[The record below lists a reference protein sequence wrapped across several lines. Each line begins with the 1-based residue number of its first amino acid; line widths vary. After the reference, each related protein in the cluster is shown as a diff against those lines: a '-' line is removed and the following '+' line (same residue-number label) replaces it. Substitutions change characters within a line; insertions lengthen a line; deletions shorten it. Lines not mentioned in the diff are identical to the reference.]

1 MLSVRQNHGLDLCFK
16 ELQRRIT
23 KNKRSNE
30 MELTDIRREYAKG
43 GLRRKDLAAD
53 PIEQFNLWLEQAI
66 EAKMTDPTAMTVATV
81 DENGQPFQR
90 IVLLK
95 NVDKDGFVF
104 YTNLG
109 SRKAHQLEH
118 NSKISLHFPWHPL
131 ERQVHITGTAEKL
144 TAMENMKYFSSRPK
158 ESQLAAIA
166 SKQSSRI
173 SARGI
178 LEGKYL
184 ELKQKFAKGEIPVPS
199 FWGGFRVHVDSIE
212 FWQGGEHRLHD
223 RFLFSR
229 QDNSWDIDRL
239 AP

>member
-1 MLSVRQNHGLDLCFK
+1 
-16 ELQRRIT
+16 
-23 KNKRSNE
+23 
-30 MELTDIRREYAKG
+30 MELTDIRREDAKG

>member
-1 MLSVRQNHGLDLCFK
+1 
-16 ELQRRIT
+16 
-23 KNKRSNE
+23 
-30 MELTDIRREYAKG
+30 MELTDIRREYAQG
-43 GLRRKDLAAD
+43 GLRRKDLATD
-53 PIEQFNLWLEQAI
+53 PIDQFNLWLEQAI
-66 EAKMTDPTAMTVATV
+66 EAKLTDPTAMTVATV

-109 SRKAHQLEH
+109 SRKAQQLEH

-199 FWGGFRVHVDSIE
+199 FWGGFRVRVDSIE

>member
-1 MLSVRQNHGLDLCFK
+1 
-16 ELQRRIT
+16 
-23 KNKRSNE
+23 
-30 MELTDIRREYAKG
+30 MELTDIRREYAQG

-53 PIEQFNLWLEQAI
+53 PIDQFNLWLEQAI
-66 EAKMTDPTAMTVATV
+66 EAKLMDPTAMTVATV

-109 SRKAHQLEH
+109 SRKAQQLEH

-199 FWGGFRVHVDSIE
+199 FWGGFRVRVDSIE

>member
-1 MLSVRQNHGLDLCFK
+1 
-16 ELQRRIT
+16 
-23 KNKRSNE
+23 
-30 MELTDIRREYAKG
+30 MELTDIRREYAQG
-43 GLRRKDLAAD
+43 GLRHKDLAAD
-53 PIEQFNLWLEQAI
+53 PIDQFNLWLEQAI
-66 EAKMTDPTAMTVATV
+66 EAKLTDPTAMTVATV

-109 SRKAHQLEH
+109 SRKAQQLEH

-199 FWGGFRVHVDSIE
+199 FWGGFRVRVDSIE

-229 QDNSWDIDRL
+229 QDNSWDVDRL